1 MRTVLVVIALLI
13 TSSVFC
19 QTAKIK
25 ELEVQRKQMLLD
37 ISNTDK
43 LLRETKKTTSTLLT
57 RIKLVASQIASRK
70 QVITLLE
77 NEISGIDA
85 QQVILEKE
93 IKELDTEL
101 IQKQESYA
109 KTVDAVLRNRQN
121 QNKLLFILSGKSL
134 AESYRRLRYL
144 REYSEYRSN
153 QADEIKEKQEERRQK
168 KEALTRSK
176 AEKVVLLNQRETERS
191 NLQKEEQN
199 YQTNVKEAQE
209 KQKDLQK
216 VLAEKKKQADKLN
229 REIERL
235 IAEDI
240 ARKEAEARR
249 RAEALAKKQAEQQR
263 QQAQQNKQNKEQGR
277 KEPAKTVIPKDAIA
291 EADVKLSGNFAA
303 NRGQL
308 PVPITG
314 NYVITTRFGTHQHQQ
329 WKHVST
335 SSSGIDLQSQ
345 AGAKARCVFDGE
357 VTMVANMPGYN
368 NCVIVRHGGYYTFYG
383 NISTLS
389 VKKGDKVKVNQTL
402 GTVYTDPDTNR
413 SELHFQLWKGTTKQ
427 NPEPWL
433 RR

>member
-1 MRTVLVVIALLI
+1 MRISLVILAFLI
-13 TSSVFC
+13 GSLAFG

-25 ELEVQRKQMLLD
+25 ELEVQRKQMLLE

-43 LLRETKKTTSTLLT
+43 LLRETKKTASTLLT
-57 RIKLVASQIASRK
+57 RIKLIAGQIASRK

-77 NEISGIDA
+77 DEISSIDV
-85 QQVILEKE
+85 QQRLLEKE
-93 IKELDTEL
+93 IKELDAEL
-101 IQKQESYA
+101 VQKRESYA

-153 QADEIKEKQEERRQK
+153 QADEIKAKQEERKQK
-168 KEALTRSK
+168 QEALTRSK
-176 AEKVVLLNQRETERS
+176 AEKVVLLSQREAERS

-199 YQTNVKEAQE
+199 YQANVKEAQE

-216 VLAEKKKQADKLN
+216 VLAEKKKQAEKLN

-240 ARKEAEARR
+240 ARKEAEARK
-249 RAEALAKKQAEQQR
+249 RAEALAKKQAQQQKQQG
-263 QQAQQNKQNKEQGR
+263 QQAGRDKQ
-277 KEPAKTVIPKDAIA
+277 PLPKDAIA
-291 EADVKLSGNFAA
+291 EADIKLSGSFAA

-308 PVPITG
+308 PMPITG
-314 NYVITTRFGTHQHQQ
+314 RYVITTRFGTHQHQQ

-345 AGAKARCVFDGE
+345 AGAQARCVFDGE

-389 VKKGDKVKVNQTL
+389 VKKGDKVKTNQSL

-433 RR
+433 RK